1 MLALTPAYNLKVVLK
16 ETGIAADT
24 LRAWE
29 RRYGLPM
36 PERTPGGHRLYSQH
50 DIEII
55 KWLMAKQAD
64 GLSISRAVVLWKEL
78 TTSGQD
84 PLSHSSAEVTS
95 ISQSTTVPGIN
106 LEDLRTIWLDAC
118 LNFDE
123 SLAEQVLNQAFAM
136 YSVETV
142 CIELL
147 QMGLVEIG
155 ERWYHSQAT
164 IQQEHFTSALA
175 HRRLDALIAATPL
188 PTRPETILIGCTS
201 KEQHTFP
208 PLLLTLFLRRRGL
221 KVVYLGADVPNQRF
235 KETLVSV
242 KPHLV
247 ILSAQLLKTASE
259 LQETAG
265 QLIASGARVAY
276 GGGIFNLLPE
286 IRTRIPAH
294 FLGETLQEAVQTTE
308 TLLSTDH
315 ESGSVQPI
323 TIMEKSLSESFVRNQ
338 PLIEMEALAEAIETG
353 ITQQYATI
361 AIKELGDNL
370 RSALSLGN
378 IEAVGGELDWITRL
392 LEEHNQPTELLG
404 ALLNA
409 YAKAVNSAMGKNGQF
424 ISSWILSQTN

>member
-1 MLALTPAYNLKVVLK
+1 MSISSSPTYNLKVVIQ

-29 RRYGLPM
+29 RRYNLPT
-36 PERTPGGHRLYSQH
+36 PKRSPGGHRLYSKC
-50 DIEII
+50 DIEIV
-55 KWLMAKQAD
+55 KWLIARQNE
-64 GLSISRAVVLWKEL
+64 GLSISRAVDLWNEL
-78 TTSGQD
+78 NESGQD
-84 PLSHSSAEVTS
+84 PLPDSTTRVTS
-95 ISQSTTVPGIN
+95 FHSTN
-106 LEDLRTIWLDAC
+106 QDDLRRQWLDAC
-118 LNFDE
+118 LMFNE
-123 SLAEQVLNQAFAM
+123 TAAEQVLNQAFALHPM
-136 YSVETV
+136 ETV

-147 QMGLVEIG
+147 QKGLVEIG
-155 ERWYHSQAT
+155 KMWYYGQAT

-208 PLLLTLFLRRRGL
+208 PLLLTLFLRRRSL

-235 KETLVSV
+235 METLVSV

-259 LQETAG
+259 LRETAG
-265 QLIASGARVAY
+265 QLTASGARVAY

-315 ESGSVQPI
+315 EFGSVQPI

-338 PLIEMEALAEAIETG
+338 PLIEMQALAETIEIG
-353 ITQQYATI
+353 ISQQYATI

-370 RSALSLGN
+370 RSALSIGN
-378 IEAVGGELDWITRL
+378 IEAVEGELVWITRL